1 MLNDE
6 RYKKKMVQFR
16 LAQRALARAADRIIL
31 ENNEPD
37 QNNKRKPVIV
47 GYGTGRG
54 NGGGHKG
61 EPAVPVKAMY
71 RALLQAF
78 KRHRIEGG
86 ILDIWEH
93 LTTKKCYKCHEF
105 TKPRIISWSIEDVE
119 KEKKRLTERWEVL
132 CREAEEKNEE
142 KPTLILPSDDELFSR
157 KKTDRDF
164 RICES
169 CHSCEQPWKLRNR
182 DFNAAINILILLET
196 ELEGNE
202 RPEYLRTEKKRS
214 RVV

>member
-1 MLNDE
+1 M
-6 RYKKKMVQFR
+6 
-16 LAQRALARAADRIIL
+16 
-31 ENNEPD
+31 
-37 QNNKRKPVIV
+37 

-86 ILDIWEH
+86 VLDIWEH
-93 LTTKKCYKCHEF
+93 LTTMKCYKCHEV
-105 TKPRIISWSIEDVE
+105 TKARDIPWTIENVE
-119 KEKKRLTERWEVL
+119 KEKRRLIERWEVL
-132 CREAEEKNEE
+132 CREAEEKEEE
-142 KPTLILPSDDELFSR
+142 KPELILPSSQLRWRQANLRLASDQELLSR
-157 KKTDRDF
+157 KKKDRDF

-196 ELEGNE
+196 ELEGKE
-202 RPEYLRTEKKRS
+202 RPEYLRTQKKKRTPI
-214 RVV
+214 V